1 MSGGVLSGGDE
12 ITGTASP
19 VRAAEYVRMSTEHQ
33 QYSTENQADA
43 IRQYAARRGFTIVRT
58 YADAGKSGL
67 NIDGRDGL
75 KRLIDD
81 VQASRTDFAV
91 VLVYDISRWGRFQ
104 DADESAY
111 YEYLCKKAG
120 IRVEYCAEQFEN
132 DGSMGS
138 DIIKMM
144 KRKMAG
150 EYSRELSTKVFAGQ
164 CRLIELG
171 FRQGGPAGYGLRR
184 QMIDQN
190 QQPKNILGRG
200 ERKSLQTDRVILI
213 PGPNE
218 EVETVRWMYRAFVE
232 DGKTEAEIAAML
244 NSENVQTD
252 LGHPWTRATVHQ
264 VLTNEKYIGTNV
276 YNRVSCK
283 LKGKR
288 VVNRRDMWVRAEGA
302 FASIVDPELFRAAQ
316 TLIATRTFR
325 LSETEM
331 LDRLRALLARQG
343 YLSGLVIDECEDMPS
358 SGAFRHR
365 FGSLVRA
372 YSLIGYRPQRDFRY
386 VDINRHLR
394 ELFPSI
400 VADTLERIRAVGG
413 RVDIDPRTD
422 ILSVNE
428 EFTVSLVLSRCQ
440 ETQGGAR
447 RWVIRFDSGLVPDI
461 TVAVRMAPG
470 NDEVHDYYLLPSIDM
485 TAPRLRLAEENGAG
499 LDTYR
504 FDGLEALVGMAR
516 RVAIREI
523 RL

>member
-1 MSGGVLSGGDE
+1 
-12 ITGTASP
+12 
-19 VRAAEYVRMSTEHQ
+19 
-33 QYSTENQADA
+33 
-43 IRQYAARRGFTIVRT
+43 
-58 YADAGKSGL
+58 
-67 NIDGRDGL
+67 
-75 KRLIDD
+75 
-81 VQASRTDFAV
+81 
-91 VLVYDISRWGRFQ
+91 
-104 DADESAY
+104 
-111 YEYLCKKAG
+111 
-120 IRVEYCAEQFEN
+120 
-132 DGSMGS
+132 
-138 DIIKMM
+138 
-144 KRKMAG
+144 
-150 EYSRELSTKVFAGQ
+150 
-164 CRLIELG
+164 
-171 FRQGGPAGYGLRR
+171 
-184 QMIDQN
+184 MIDQN
-190 QQPKNILGRG
+190 QQPKSILGRG

-213 PGPNE
+213 PGPDE

-232 DGKTEAEIAAML
+232 NGKTEAEVATLL
-244 NSENVQTD
+244 NGKGIRTD
-252 LGHPWTRATVHQ
+252 LGHPWTRATAHQ

-288 VVNRRDMWVRAEGA
+288 VVNSQDMWVRAEGA
-302 FASIVDPELFRAAQ
+302 FASIVDPELFQAAQ
-316 TLIATRTFR
+316 ALIAARSFR

-331 LDRLRALLARQG
+331 LERLKALLVRQG

-386 VDINRHLR
+386 IDINRHLR
-394 ELFPSI
+394 ELYPGI

-413 RVDIDPRTD
+413 RVEIDPRTD
-422 ILSVNE
+422 ILAVNE

-440 ETQGGAR
+440 ETHGGAR
-447 RWVIRFDSGLVPDI
+447 RWVIRLDSGLAPDI
-461 TVAVRMAPG
+461 TVAVRMTPG

-504 FDGLEALVGMAR
+504 FDGLEALIGMAR

>member
-1 MSGGVLSGGDE
+1 MG
-12 ITGTASP
+12 
-19 VRAAEYVRMSTEHQ
+19 RAAEYVRMSTEHQ

-43 IRQYAARRGFTIVRT
+43 IRQYAARRGLEIVRT
-58 YADAGKSGL
+58 YTDAGKSGL

-81 VQASRTDFAV
+81 VLSGRTDFAV
-91 VLVYDISRWGRFQ
+91 VLAYDISRWGRFQ

-184 QMIDQN
+184 QMVDQN
-190 QQPKNILGRG
+190 LQPKSILVRG

-213 PGPNE
+213 PGPDE

-232 DGKTEAEIAAML
+232 DGKTEGEIAAML
-244 NSENVQTD
+244 NGKGIVTD

-264 VLTNEKYIGTNV
+264 VLTNEKYVGTNV

-288 VVNRRDMWVRAEGA
+288 VVNRPDIWIRAEGA
-302 FASIVDPELFRAAQ
+302 FTPIVDPELFRAAQ
-316 TLIATRTFR
+316 ALIAARSFR
-325 LSETEM
+325 LSDMEM
-331 LDRLRALLARQG
+331 LEQLKALLARQG
-343 YLSGLVIDECEDMPS
+343 HLSGLVIDECEDMPS

-386 VDINRHLR
+386 IDINRQLR
-394 ELFPSI
+394 ELHPRI

-413 RVDIDPRTD
+413 RVEIDPRTD
-422 ILSVNE
+422 ILTVNE

-440 ETQGGAR
+440 ETQAGSR
-447 RWVIRFDSGLVPDI
+447 RWVIRFDAGLVPDV
-461 TVAVRMAPG
+461 TVAVRMTPG
-470 NDEVHDYYLLPSIDM
+470 NDGVHDYYLLPSIDM

-516 RVAIREI
+516 RVSIREV
-523 RL
+523 RV